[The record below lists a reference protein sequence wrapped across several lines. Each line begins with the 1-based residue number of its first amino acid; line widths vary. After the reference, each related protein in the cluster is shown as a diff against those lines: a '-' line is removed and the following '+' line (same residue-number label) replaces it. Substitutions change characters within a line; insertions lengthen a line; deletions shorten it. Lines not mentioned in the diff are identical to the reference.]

1 MIEVNFLEIN
11 SNNILSN
18 THILFTSIE
27 YKTSHTFLPHH
38 YICDKRLR
46 LRQQMLEA
54 EDMSVNVVKM

>member
-1 MIEVNFLEIN
+1 MKSYLTLIYYLHPL
-11 SNNILSN
+11 NIKHL
-18 THILFTSIE
+18 IR
-27 YKTSHTFLPHH
+27 LPHH